1 MLLVNFFDFICK
13 KFGRSFFI
21 IFKIIIPFL
30 AMLVPIDQMCK
41 WLMISSSKVTALI
54 LYACFLAMLIFVPKI
69 ASVVEFI
76 VIGLAFILCFSL
88 GSVTHL
94 FGWIVM
100 IFAGIFLFFKVLFFL
115 AMLIKQANS
124 NIEMDSK
131 EWYAKFKFC
140 KRRKLWLKH
149 LF

>member
-30 AMLVPIDQMCK
+30 AMLVPIDQVCK
-41 WLMISSSKVTALI
+41 WLMISSKVTALI

-76 VIGLAFILCFSL
+76 VIELAFILCFSL

-94 FGWIVM
+94 FGWTVM

-115 AMLIKQANS
+115 AMLIKQANP

-131 EWYAKFKFC
+131 EWYAKFKLC

>member
-30 AMLVPIDQMCK
+30 AMLVPIDQVCK
-41 WLMISSSKVTALI
+41 WLMISSSKFTALI

-94 FGWIVM
+94 FGWTVM

-115 AMLIKQANS
+115 AMH
-124 NIEMDSK
+124 
-131 EWYAKFKFC
+131 F
-140 KRRKLWLKH
+140 
-149 LF
+149 

>member
-41 WLMISSSKVTALI
+41 WLMISSKVTALI

-94 FGWIVM
+94 FGWTVM

-115 AMLIKQANS
+115 SMLIKQANS

-131 EWYAKFKFC
+131 E
-140 KRRKLWLKH
+140 
-149 LF
+149 

>member
-30 AMLVPIDQMCK
+30 AMLVPIDQVCK

-76 VIGLAFILCFSL
+76 VIG
-88 GSVTHL
+88 SVTHL
-94 FGWIVM
+94 FGWTVM

-131 EWYAKFKFC
+131 E
-140 KRRKLWLKH
+140 
-149 LF
+149 

>member
-1 MLLVNFFDFICK
+1 
-13 KFGRSFFI
+13 
-21 IFKIIIPFL
+21 
-30 AMLVPIDQMCK
+30 MLVPIDQVCK

-76 VIGLAFILCFSL
+76 VIGLAFILCFPL

-94 FGWIVM
+94 FGWTVM

-115 AMLIKQANS
+115 AMLIKQANP

-131 EWYAKFKFC
+131 E
-140 KRRKLWLKH
+140 
-149 LF
+149 

>member
-13 KFGRSFFI
+13 KLGRSFFI

-30 AMLVPIDQMCK
+30 AMLVPIDQVCK

-54 LYACFLAMLIFVPKI
+54 LYACF
-69 ASVVEFI
+69 SVVEFI

-94 FGWIVM
+94 FGWTVM

>member
-30 AMLVPIDQMCK
+30 AMLVPIDQVCK

-54 LYACFLAMLIFVPKI
+54 LYACF
-69 ASVVEFI
+69 SVVEFI

-94 FGWIVM
+94 FGWTVM

-131 EWYAKFKFC
+131 E
-140 KRRKLWLKH
+140 
-149 LF
+149 

>member
-30 AMLVPIDQMCK
+30 AMLVPIDQVCK

-94 FGWIVM
+94 FGWTVM

-115 AMLIKQANS
+115 TMLIKQSNS

-131 EWYAKFKFC
+131 E
-140 KRRKLWLKH
+140 
-149 LF
+149 

>member
-1 MLLVNFFDFICK
+1 MKPRKRYVISNFFDFICK

-94 FGWIVM
+94 FGWAVM
-100 IFAGIFLFFKVLFFL
+100 IFAGIFLFFKVLF
-115 AMLIKQANS
+115 S
-124 NIEMDSK
+124 
-131 EWYAKFKFC
+131 
-140 KRRKLWLKH
+140 
-149 LF
+149 

>member
-1 MLLVNFFDFICK
+1 
-13 KFGRSFFI
+13 
-21 IFKIIIPFL
+21 
-30 AMLVPIDQMCK
+30 MLVPIDQVCK

-69 ASVVEFI
+69 ASVIEFI

-94 FGWIVM
+94 FGWTVM

-115 AMLIKQANS
+115 AMLIKQTNS
-124 NIEMDSK
+124 NIVMDSK
-131 EWYAKFKFC
+131 E
-140 KRRKLWLKH
+140 
-149 LF
+149 

>member
-1 MLLVNFFDFICK
+1 MADDFFFQSYCVNFICL
-13 KFGRSFFI
+13 FFSNAY
-21 IFKIIIPFL
+21 F
-30 AMLVPIDQMCK
+30 C
-41 WLMISSSKVTALI
+41 T
-54 LYACFLAMLIFVPKI
+54 KI

-94 FGWIVM
+94 FGWTVM

-131 EWYAKFKFC
+131 E
-140 KRRKLWLKH
+140 
-149 LF
+149 

>member
-13 KFGRSFFI
+13 KSGRSFFI

-30 AMLVPIDQMCK
+30 IMLVPIDQVCR

-115 AMLIKQANS
+115 AMLIKQANP
-124 NIEMDSK
+124 NIMDSK

>member
-1 MLLVNFFDFICK
+1 MKLRKRYVISKFFDFICK

-30 AMLVPIDQMCK
+30 AMLVPIDQVCK

-94 FGWIVM
+94 FGWTVM
-100 IFAGIFLFFKVLFFL
+100 IFA
-115 AMLIKQANS
+115 
-124 NIEMDSK
+124 
-131 EWYAKFKFC
+131 
-140 KRRKLWLKH
+140 
-149 LF
+149 

>member
-30 AMLVPIDQMCK
+30 IMLVPIDQVCR
-41 WLMISSSKVTALI
+41 WLMISSSKVTVLI
-54 LYACFLAMLIFVPKI
+54 LYACFLALLIFVPKI

-88 GSVTHL
+88 GSVTHI
-94 FGWIVM
+94 FGWTVM

-115 AMLIKQANS
+115 AMLIKQANP
-124 NIEMDSK
+124 NIDTENK
-131 EWYAKFKFC
+131 EWYAKLKFC